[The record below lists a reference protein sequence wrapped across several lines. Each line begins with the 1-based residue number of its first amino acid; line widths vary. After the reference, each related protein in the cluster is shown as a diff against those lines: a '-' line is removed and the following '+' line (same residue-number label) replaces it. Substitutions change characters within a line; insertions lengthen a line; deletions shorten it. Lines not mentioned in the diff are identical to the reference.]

1 MQQSVTEDCLLMYL
15 YYVLLIIFSFNWL
28 ILIKY
33 DYPNAGKNAEKM
45 EGEGVKDIT
54 RNWTQI
60 HDP

>member
-15 YYVLLIIFSFNWL
+15 YLVLLIIFSFNWL

-45 EGEGVKDIT
+45 EGKV
-54 RNWTQI
+54 
-60 HDP
+60 